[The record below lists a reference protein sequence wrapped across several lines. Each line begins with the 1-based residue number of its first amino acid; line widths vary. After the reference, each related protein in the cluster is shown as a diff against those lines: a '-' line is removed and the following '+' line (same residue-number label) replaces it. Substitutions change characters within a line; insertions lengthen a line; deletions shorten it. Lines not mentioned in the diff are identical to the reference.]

1 MSIKTGGAMKLTTD
15 GRWVHIV
22 CALYHDFPRF
32 EDEVTMEPIK
42 IPKKITSQVLVFNI
56 LEAYKEILEINEVK
70 RR

>member
-1 MSIKTGGAMKLTTD
+1 MKPTTD

-42 IPKKITSQVLVFNI
+42 IPKKITPQVLI
-56 LEAYKEILEINEVK
+56 LITDWKSIIINLFLL
-70 RR
+70 